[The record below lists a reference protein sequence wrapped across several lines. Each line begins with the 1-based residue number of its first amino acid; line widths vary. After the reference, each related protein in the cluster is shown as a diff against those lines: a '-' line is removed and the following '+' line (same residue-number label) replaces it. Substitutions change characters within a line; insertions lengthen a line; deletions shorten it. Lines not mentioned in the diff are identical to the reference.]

1 MNFDAVKTRTTNALR
16 GITKL
21 FNGMINFLMRHR
33 AWNISVLFRGR
44 RGGREWRLTVKA
56 VGVRRSAGMI

>member
-1 MNFDAVKTRTTNALR
+1 MNFNAVKTRATNALR
-16 GITKL
+16 GITK
-21 FNGMINFLMRHR
+21 FFYRMINFLMRHR

-44 RGGREWRLTVKA
+44 RGGREWRLAVKA